1 MNYLKV
7 KEHRRLLENALK
19 EDVGHRDITTE
30 FISPKDKIVKAV
42 LLAKENCVVCGLDIA
57 KGAFKL
63 TDFKVK
69 FQPLVKEGQW
79 IKKDQVIARIKG
91 KAIGLLVAE
100 RTALNFLS
108 LLSGIA
114 TKTRRFVD
122 AVKPFQAKIMD
133 TRKTIPNLRSLEKY
147 AVRVGGG
154 YNHRFRLDE
163 MALIKDN
170 HLKVCD
176 LSKIIENM
184 RKKIPKGTKIEVE
197 VKNLKEF
204 KEVLKGQPDI
214 IMLDNMKVADIK
226 KAVAIKRST
235 RYSVR
240 RTPLEAS
247 GGITLKNVKKIA
259 STGVDMISVGALTHS
274 VSSIDLSLEIL

>member
-7 KEHRRLLENALK
+7 KEYRRLLENALK
-19 EDVGHRDITTE
+19 EDVGQRDITTE

-42 LLAKENCVVCGLDIA
+42 LLAKENCVVCGLPIA
-57 KGAFKL
+57 EGAFKL

-79 IKKDQVIARIKG
+79 IKKGRVIARIKG
-91 KAIGLLVAE
+91 KAIGLLVGE

-122 AVKPFQAKIMD
+122 AVKPFKAKIMD
-133 TRKTIPNLRSLEKY
+133 TRKTIPNLRNLEKY

-170 HLKVCD
+170 HLKVCE
-176 LSKIIENM
+176 LSKIIENI

-226 KAVAIKRST
+226 KAVAIKRSM
-235 RYSVR
+235 RYSLR